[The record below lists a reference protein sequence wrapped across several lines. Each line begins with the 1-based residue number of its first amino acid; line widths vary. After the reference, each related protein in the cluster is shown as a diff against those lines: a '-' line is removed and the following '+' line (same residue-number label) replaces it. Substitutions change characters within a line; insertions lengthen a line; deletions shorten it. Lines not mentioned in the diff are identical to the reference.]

1 MQEMMFIKIME
12 KKIVI
17 ILGVFLLAIAFS
29 GPIVAHPGHG
39 EVIAEE
45 HILVPADLHLQVPT
59 LPALRVILLTVAH
72 RITMTPHLE

>member
-29 GPIVAHPGHG
+29 GPIVAH
-39 EVIAEE
+39 
-45 HILVPADLHLQVPT
+45 QVME
-59 LPALRVILLTVAH
+59 R
-72 RITMTPHLE
+72 